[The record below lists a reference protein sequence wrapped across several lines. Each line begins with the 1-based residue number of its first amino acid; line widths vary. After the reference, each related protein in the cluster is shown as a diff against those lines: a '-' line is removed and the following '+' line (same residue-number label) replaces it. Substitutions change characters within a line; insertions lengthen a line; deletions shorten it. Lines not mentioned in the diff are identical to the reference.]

1 MRAEDFD
8 AWLSDP
14 MTKWVFGALRKAA
27 EQEKAEW
34 VRLSWGTGQNDPETL
49 LELRTRASAL
59 TELCDNDF
67 DTWQEWNAN
76 D

>member
-1 MRAEDFD
+1 MRGEDFEV
-8 AWLSDP
+8 WLKDP
-14 MTKWVFGALRKAA
+14 VTQWVFRAAKKAA
-27 EQEKAEW
+27 AQEKAEW
-34 VRLSWGTGQNDPETL
+34 MRLSWETGQSDPAAL

-67 DTWQEWNAN
+67 ETWQEWIAN